1 MEDFDT
7 ANHEILFKILSY
19 KGAPDPLE
27 TTIKRVHQDSIV
39 PLKIGDKETEISHT
53 VGVKQ
58 GNNMEPTLLIF
69 LMQVFYQHPQ
79 TTLDNGKDQLHLLPH
94 VQKWDLVR
102 KTCRTINPHSTQK

>member
-1 MEDFDT
+1 VEDFDT

-53 VGVKQ
+53 VG
-58 GNNMEPTLLIF
+58 
-69 LMQVFYQHPQ
+69 
-79 TTLDNGKDQLHLLPH
+79 
-94 VQKWDLVR
+94 
-102 KTCRTINPHSTQK
+102 